1 MRRPVA
7 DRTVSSS
14 LARATTL
21 HGGSAAGALPAHM
34 PGARARPAPR
44 LLLRSSRSLS
54 ADALCPPAAA
64 TRADTAMLAVSS
76 AAAALAGTAPLGSK
90 TTPSRTR
97 RHSVAVPLSVSP
109 ENPETRAR
117 PVFISGLEA
126 DSWRRRLR
134 RRSVRVPE

>member
-64 TRADTAMLAVSS
+64 SRADTAMLAVSS
-76 AAAALAGTAPLGSK
+76 AAAALAGTARWDQRLPRAPAAVTVLPCLSLA
-90 TTPSRTR
+90 PSGD
-97 RHSVAVPLSVSP
+97 S
-109 ENPETRAR
+109 RAR
-117 PVFISGLEA
+117 PVFIAGL
-126 DSWRRRLR
+126 
-134 RRSVRVPE
+134 